1 MKKNIIKDLI
11 SDKKLKVL
19 YLVIPCYNEEEV
31 LPITTEALK
40 LKMNDLIS
48 NKKISKESKVLYVND
63 GSKDKTWELIEQ
75 IHEQDNM
82 FCGVKLSRNR
92 GHQNALLAGLMS
104 ARKYADITIS
114 MDADLQDDIN
124 VIDKMLEEYNNGSEV
139 VYGVRS
145 SRKKDTFFKKFTAEG
160 FYKFMNL
167 MGVEI
172 VFNHADCRLMSKVA
186 LDGLDEFSEV
196 NLFLRGIVPQI
207 GYKSSIAYYERNERA
222 AGESKYP
229 LKKMIKFAM
238 EGITSFSVKPLKM
251 ITSMGFIMSIFS
263 FIILIYALVVKLTGN
278 AVSGWT
284 FIIFSIWLVAGIQM
298 LSLGIIGEY
307 IGKIYQETK
316 RRPKYI
322 IEKELI

>member
-1 MKKNIIKDLI
+1 MKNDNKKDVI
-11 SDKKLKVL
+11 L

-31 LPITTEALK
+31 LGITTEALNEKMKK
-40 LKMNDLIS
+40 LIKD
-48 NKKISKESKVLYVND
+48 KKISKNSKVLYVND
-63 GSKDKTWELIEQ
+63 GSKDNTWELIQ
-75 IHEQDNM
+75 KIHDENDL
-82 FCGVKLSRNR
+82 FGGVKLSRNR
-92 GHQNALLAGLMS
+92 GHQNALLAGLMV
-104 ARKYADITIS
+104 AKKYADITIS

-124 VIDKMLEEYNNGSEV
+124 VIDKMLEEYQNGAEI

-160 FYKFMNL
+160 FYKFMKL

-172 VFNHADCRLMSKVA
+172 VFNHADCRLMSKLA
-186 LDGLDEFSEV
+186 LEGLEQFDEV

-207 GYKSSIAYYERNERA
+207 GYKTAIAYYERNERV

-229 LKKMIKFAM
+229 LKKMLKFAID
-238 EGITSFSVKPLKM
+238 GITSFSVVPLRL
-251 ITSMGFIMSIFS
+251 ITSLGFFMSLFS
-263 FIILIYALVVKLTGN
+263 FCVLIYALVVKLIGHT
-278 AVSGWT
+278 VSGWT

-307 IGKIYQETK
+307 IGKIYKETK

-322 IEKELI
+322 IEKELL